1 MNKKSAKKLIR
12 TTTIIAIVAVA
23 LAWVCSHFVH
33 LGAVEWTDNA
43 QVRRNLVPINS
54 RVQGYV
60 KRICFNDF
68 EEVKAGDTL
77 VIIDN
82 SEYLLRVAQTNAAY
96 RRALV
101 DSTAMGTTISTT
113 DNNLSVSD
121 APHHGGRVG
130 TGVARHPPHHAPRL
144 LPRPLPAVQGHRLP
158 WHHAMERVP
167 AQRALH
173 WAVRFASR
181 LVAGQG
187 DTHSHGVRHR
197 VARLGCL
204 PCGYRRATF
213 HTPGDIRAA
222 EVLHHLVAIRKL
234 LGIERHGGANTEHVH
249 RGHTGLRH
257 VPLHIAQ
264 LGCRGRHPLRDTL
277 HLLRAGNEEMAP
289 TQRGHRGLLLLHHV
303 PGGTLLPDRTRDGL
317 PPAVA
322 ANVAQGRGH
331 GRAVRGAG
339 IHSGKERPVRVLFPS
354 PVSHRLHPHGRGNSG
369 VPIGAV
375 APAEHFPQGEP
386 HAAIGGDD
394 ARQSRDK
401 KLLGTIRRTAK
412 TVDDGWAERGIRH
425 SRRSGHRHHNMPLLL

>member
-158 WHHAMERVP
+158 WRHAMERVP
-167 AQRALH
+167 AQRVLH
-173 WAVRFASR
+173 WAVRFALR

-197 VARLGCL
+197 VARLAVYHAATAERPFIHL
-204 PCGYRRATF
+204 ATF
-213 HTPGDIRAA
+213 AQPKFFIISLLFVSYSVLSGTAGQIQNMFTEGILGFDMFHSISLNWSVVAGILCGTPFTFYALAMKKWHPRNVVIVGFSFFTMYQ
-222 EVLHHLVAIRKL
+222 VALYFLIGPETGYHQL
-234 LGIERHGGANTEHVH
+234 WLPMWL
-249 RGHTGLRH
+249 RGVGTPVCQSALS
-257 VPLHIAQ
+257 
-264 LGCRGRHPLRDTL
+264 
-277 HLLRAGNEEMAP
+277 HLLNIFRKESLMQLSAEM
-289 TQRGHRGLLLLHHV
+289 
-303 PGGTLLPDRTRDGL
+303 TL
-317 PPAVA
+317 
-322 ANVAQGRGH
+322 AN
-331 GRAVRGAG
+331 
-339 IHSGKERPVRVLFPS
+339 PVTKNFSALY
-354 PVSHRLHPHGRGNSG
+354 
-369 VPIGAV
+369 
-375 APAEHFPQGEP
+375 AELQ
-386 HAAIGGDD
+386 
-394 ARQSRDK
+394 RQSMMVGLKEVFGIAAAVGIVTIICLCFSDLRGKFKGVIPKLPSLWRMVKYDK
-401 KLLGTIRRTAK
+401 
-412 TVDDGWAERGIRH
+412 RH
-425 SRRSGHRHHNMPLLL
+425 